1 MLKKYPILRGMAA
14 YSVMYPGANV
24 FQQLAF
30 RQQPGEETA
39 DLRKLKDKDYIM
51 RRFKKVDWLEASRFM
66 IYGGLFHATLVHNWM
81 HLAQRLFPGTSNR
94 QIIKKVIQ
102 TFI

>member
-1 MLKKYPILRGMAA
+1 
-14 YSVMYPGANV
+14 
-24 FQQLAF
+24 
-30 RQQPGEETA
+30 
-39 DLRKLKDKDYIM
+39 M

-81 HLAQRLFPGTSNR
+81 HLVQRLFPGTSNR

-102 TFI
+102 TFTL